1 MKWIKDF
8 AVYAA
13 IWMLMYFIFLITF
26 TYLVINA
33 STPEMGFCEIFA
45 IIAAFVVVRE
55 K

>member
-1 MKWIKDF
+1 MNWIKDF
-8 AVYAA
+8 AVYFA
-13 IWMLMYFIFLITF
+13 IWMLMYFVFLLAF

-33 STPEMGFCEIFA
+33 STPEMGFCEILA